1 MSTRFSRLIGSL
13 TVGRKLA
20 LIYFLD
26 LTTVLFISGI
36 LINEKYIAINFTKK
50 EMIGNQFIAVVRDA
64 LLDVVA
70 RNAKTAPEAA
80 ISGAPAAAIRLAE
93 ERFGAALVHFRVD
106 GNSSPT
112 PARLCCHFLI
122 ANGVW
127 ACCGQHAV

>member
-36 LINEKYIAINFTKK
+36 SINEKYIAINFTKK

-64 LLDVVA
+64 LLDVVE

-80 ISGAPAAAIRLAE
+80 ISGAPAAAIRQAE

-106 GNSSPT
+106 GHSSPT
-112 PARLCCHFLI
+112 PARLCCRFLI